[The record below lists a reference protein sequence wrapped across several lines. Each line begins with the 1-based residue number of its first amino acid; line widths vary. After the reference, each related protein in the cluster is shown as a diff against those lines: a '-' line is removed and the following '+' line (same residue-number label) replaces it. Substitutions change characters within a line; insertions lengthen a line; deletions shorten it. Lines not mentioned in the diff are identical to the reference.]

1 MPMSKDEFIAILD
14 KSFTNGTPFID
25 FTDDYIY
32 VLTPNDGA
40 GEEWTEAVYLKE
52 DSSVEKR
59 VFKAEKAW
67 AMFLEEFEKGLAGS
81 VEDLMVGHI
90 KEVRE
95 KLAAKPAPERIKGL
109 IADVVANP
117 NSYSAK
123 LPIVKNQGELGA
135 IKQKM

>member
-1 MPMSKDEFIAILD
+1 MSKDEFIAILD

-32 VLTPNDGA
+32 ILMPNDAA

-52 DSSVEKR
+52 DSTVEKR

-123 LPIVKNQGELGA
+123 LPIAKNQGDLGT
-135 IKQKM
+135 IKQKL

>member
-1 MPMSKDEFIAILD
+1 MSKDEYIAILD
-14 KSFTNGTPFID
+14 KSFANGTPFID

-32 VLTPNDGA
+32 CLTPNDAA

-52 DSSVEKR
+52 DSSIEKR

-123 LPIVKNQGELGA
+123 LPIAKNQGDLAA
-135 IKQKM
+135 IKQKL

>member
-1 MPMSKDEFIAILD
+1 MSKDEFIAILD
-14 KSFTNGTPFID
+14 KSFANGTPFID

-32 VLTPNDGA
+32 VLMPNDGA

>member
-1 MPMSKDEFIAILD
+1 MLMGKDEFIAILD
-14 KSFTNGTPFID
+14 KSFANGTPFID
-25 FTDDYIY
+25 FTNDYIY
-32 VLTPNDGA
+32 ILTSNDAA

-67 AMFLEEFEKGLAGS
+67 AMFLEEFEKGLAGF

-117 NSYSAK
+117 TSYSAN
-123 LPIVKNQGELGA
+123 LPIVKNQGEIGTV
-135 IKQKM
+135 KQKM

>member
-1 MPMSKDEFIAILD
+1 MSKDEFIAILD
-14 KSFTNGTPFID
+14 KSFANGTPFID

-32 VLTPNDGA
+32 VLSPNDAA

-123 LPIVKNQGELGA
+123 LPIAKNQGDLA
-135 IKQKM
+135 TIKQKM